1 MSGVAKTPFMGPNI
15 ALMQVY
21 GSAKLRIYLSVVGS
35 VGGFFKL
42 EDGSIADNSAM
53 LTKELH
59 LTAGQAVDIYVA
71 DATQVYTSYNGAI
84 GFETWFC
91 GHLII
96 PD

>member
-1 MSGVAKTPFMGPNI
+1 MNI
-15 ALMQVY
+15 ALMQGD

-35 VGGFFKL
+35 VGGYFKH
-42 EDGSIADNSAM
+42 EDGSIADNSVM

-59 LTAGQAVDIYVA
+59 LTAGQAVGIYVA
-71 DATQVYTSYNGAI
+71 DATGVYTSYNGDI